1 MSTTVLHALTGVL
14 IAAEGRERE
23 LPMPAI
29 LFGLIALALFVTA
42 LMLTWAFRGTAQKWA
57 SDGDDH
63 VEPFH
68 GTHPGAQHKR

>member
-1 MSTTVLHALTGVL
+1 MSTTVLHALAGVL
-14 IAAEGRERE
+14 AATEGAGRE

-29 LFGLIALALFVTA
+29 LFGLIALALFITA
-42 LMLTWAFRGTAQKWA
+42 LMLTWSFRGTAQKWA
-57 SDGDDH
+57 RDGDDY